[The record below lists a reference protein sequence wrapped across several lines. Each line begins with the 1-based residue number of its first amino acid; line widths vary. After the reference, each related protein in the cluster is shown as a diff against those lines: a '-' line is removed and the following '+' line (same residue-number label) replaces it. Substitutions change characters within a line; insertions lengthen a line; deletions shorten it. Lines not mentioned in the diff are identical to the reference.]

1 LHSADRSWIESP
13 SGASAGKFLL
23 VRTLCY
29 FFVDSRAFGE
39 RLKKKN
45 RLDCAWG
52 SLIVFTAA
60 AVALMIE
67 RRGLNYVC
75 GDGGG
80 AVPPE

>member
-1 LHSADRSWIESP
+1 
-13 SGASAGKFLL
+13 
-23 VRTLCY
+23 
-29 FFVDSRAFGE
+29 
-39 RLKKKN
+39 LKKKN

-67 RRGLNYVC
+67 RRGLNYAC